1 MFPGAALAH
10 APASAL
16 LDSVAQLSPAQ
27 TIENATGLLID
38 VFVEGAW
45 QRSGVRWNTEA
56 ERDAITEKFTNRLTE
71 LFVGDPEF
79 AEWICSLD
87 DPRPALCALIL
98 RWTREPE
105 AGVTF
110 DEPVCAHC
118 HLAGICPNTGFS
130 HKEAS
135 EGHTYKVI
143 VPYRRSQPGGG
154 MKEGAV
160 VYPCSQERLYD
171 FGQAK
176 KLVEVFALR
185 RHRDPKLAVWAIGR
199 TQKFDAGCLK
209 YGIANPD
216 RE

>member
-1 MFPGAALAH
+1 MFPGAALAR

-16 LDSVAQLSPAQ
+16 PDSVAQLSPAQ
-27 TIENATGLLID
+27 LIETATGLLID

-45 QRSGVRWNTEA
+45 QRSGVRWTTEA
-56 ERDAITEKFTNRLTE
+56 ERDAITEKFTKRLTE

-79 AEWICSLD
+79 AEWVCSLD

-110 DEPVCAHC
+110 DEPVCVRC

-135 EGHTYKVI
+135 EGNGAQLTRLVVDFLARPGVRMCFISSVAELIEQEIWVQVI
-143 VPYRRSQPGGG
+143 AHNLVQRHHVRCLPETRR
-154 MKEGAV
+154 
-160 VYPCSQERLYD
+160 
-171 FGQAK
+171 
-176 KLVEVFALR
+176 
-185 RHRDPKLAVWAIGR
+185 LA
-199 TQKFDAGCLK
+199 
-209 YGIANPD
+209 
-216 RE
+216 